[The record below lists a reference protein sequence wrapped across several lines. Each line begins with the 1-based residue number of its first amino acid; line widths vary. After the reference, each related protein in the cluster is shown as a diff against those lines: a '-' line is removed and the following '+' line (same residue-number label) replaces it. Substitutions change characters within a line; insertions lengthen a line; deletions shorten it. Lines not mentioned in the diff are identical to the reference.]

1 MRNIAKILLAVLVTA
16 SLSNTGAAETNSI
29 GYSATV
35 AIGQNTYVQS
45 SNGTFGTILVGQSKI
60 INNSVTLN
68 NTGDVNAT
76 VDARFNDSRNST
88 YGLVSDGF
96 VLNASNFALA
106 ETIENLAIENMA
118 VENMAVLSDSG
129 SDVRITI
136 AQAFGAITRLAA
148 RLSVP
153 QAQPAGDY
161 SGTIILTFSNSE

>member
-1 MRNIAKILLAVLVTA
+1 MRNMGRAKILLAVIVTA
-16 SLSNTGAAETNSI
+16 SFANTGAAETNSI

-35 AIGQNTYVQS
+35 ATGQNTYVQS

-76 VDARFNDSRNST
+76 VDARFNDSRNGT
-88 YGLVSDGF
+88 YGLVSGGF

-106 ETIENLAIENMA
+106 RTNENLA
-118 VENMAVLSDSG
+118 VENMNVLSDSG

-161 SGTIILTFSNSE
+161 RGTIILTFSNSE